1 MANLWKSVKKAA
13 SKAAPVISPLAPLTP
28 ITTTYKVTK
37 ASTDQTS
44 NVVKALPVS
53 STVKNILDPVATVK
67 RKTPDLSLSSTS
79 AGQAAAAAAKAK
91 AEAEKKQKELEEAK
105 AAAAAAA
112 ESRNEGLRLSSA
124 SAGHAASMASINK
137 AKAEAEKAREM
148 ETPEQKNGFDMDV
161 FIKWMQEYIE
171 NRGGVYPEDEY
182 QIKRAGDA
190 ASEAAQMQIYL
201 PEQEVKSDY
210 TKYLLIGGA
219 VVLAV
224 WLFKKK

>member
-1 MANLWKSVKKAA
+1 MANLWKSVKKVAT
-13 SKAAPVISPLAPLTP
+13 KAAPVVSPLAPLTP

-37 ASTDQTS
+37 TATDQTS
-44 NVVKALPVS
+44 NVVKTLPVS

-67 RKTPDLSLSSTS
+67 KKTPDLSLSSTS

-105 AAAAAAA
+105 AAAMAAA
-112 ESRNEGLRLSSA
+112 ESRNEGLKLASA
-124 SAGHAASMASINK
+124 SAGHAASMAAINK
-137 AKAEAEKAREM
+137 AKAEAEKAREK
-148 ETPEQKNGFDMDV
+148 ETQEIKNGSNVPSDQAPAVAYNVDSDTQSA
-161 FIKWMQEYIE
+161 I
-171 NRGGVYPEDEY
+171 RD
-182 QIKRAGDA
+182 AGAA
-190 ASEAAQMQIYL
+190 ASEGAMMNIYL